1 MHLLEEGV
9 SGRPWRGAISLDSQ
23 GEKMNS
29 AEQTVISFLPL
40 ARWMAARQIRR
51 GWTQNDYD
59 DFVSC
64 AIMAAQK
71 ACERCAL
78 PQCVRDTDGGARCPY
93 TFARMSG
100 AILDFMR
107 EADPMTRGGR
117 REVKEGKRPP
127 VTLVPIDA
135 CTSTH
140 EPNYAARLDAQKA
153 LDSLSPRERTIVE
166 MYAQGYVISEIANRF
181 RLSQGRIS
189 QLYGTALV
197 QMRKRL
203 RTRMTRN
210 V

>member
-1 MHLLEEGV
+1 
-9 SGRPWRGAISLDSQ
+9 
-23 GEKMNS
+23 MNS

-127 VTLVPIDA
+127 VTLVPIVLEDESMEESYQTNCFGQGEEQPA
-135 CTSTH
+135 ERAWQPTTRDVAKVPGEDNDEHHASRQNAQPVKQTQPHGSARPIPPQKH
-140 EPNYAARLDAQKA
+140 ESRTDHG
-153 LDSLSPRERTIVE
+153 ERDE
-166 MYAQGYVISEIANRF
+166 HRG
-181 RLSQGRIS
+181 
-189 QLYGTALV
+189 
-197 QMRKRL
+197 
-203 RTRMTRN
+203 
-210 V
+210 